1 MTLMQYDDDSGI
13 GDGEDARFFHLYGLE
28 CSACLVPETTL

>member
-1 MTLMQYDDDSGI
+1 MTLMEYDDDGRI
-13 GDGEDARFFHLYGLE
+13 RDREDARFFHLYGLE